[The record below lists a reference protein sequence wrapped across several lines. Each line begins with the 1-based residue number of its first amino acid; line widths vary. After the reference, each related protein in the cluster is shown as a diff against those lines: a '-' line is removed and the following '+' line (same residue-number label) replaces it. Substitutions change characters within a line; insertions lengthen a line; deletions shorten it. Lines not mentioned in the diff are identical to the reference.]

1 MWTNATL
8 KLEPRRA
15 SDLRHGDV
23 IRLEETPG
31 LSVLARVRW
40 TSPERVG
47 LDALV
52 NGTDGLVILCDLIP
66 GGPEDLSRRV
76 VSRDALIPTVYKV
89 EL

>member
-8 KLEPRRA
+8 RLEPKRA
-15 SDLRHGDV
+15 YALRHGDV

-31 LSVLARVRW
+31 GPVLARVRW
-40 TSPERVG
+40 TQPERVG

-52 NGTDGLVILCDLIP
+52 TGRDGLVVLCDLIP
-66 GGPEDLSRRV
+66 GGSEDLTRHV
-76 VSRDALIPTVYKV
+76 VARDALIPTVCKV